1 MSGPRALSPWTRAL
15 RSVAPFALVLAMALD
30 AAAGAGVVPV
40 GLTATVDD
48 KEVAVTGR
56 FLLKLE
62 FTPKEDVA
70 EPLSVVLMLGAGGRN
85 LLTLRHAPPTPTRE
99 WKKGVKVAYE
109 VEVPFPFDANLADRD
124 SVELWFGFVDAET
137 GDARPP
143 DVASGS
149 MHGLVEI
156 AQLPIPRSTQDADA
170 ALAAADA
177 LVKAGRKDAA
187 WDALDLGLRRAPD
200 DPTKYRFRDAMVK
213 VGALAPRPL
222 SLEEQQ
228 VVTQRI
234 DEERNRVLREA
245 AGRFLDQKRFH
256 AALRILE
263 TIGGKLAEQGNQAVM
278 GAVNAAKRAEQ
289 DAQDI
294 REKLVEQFTPEE
306 QGEAEAAI
314 KTAGLTRELMKRV
327 DEWVKARK
335 FAVARYALNKLYR
348 GDDGEA
354 GKDAYARLKTVEKE
368 WCAATPADQQA
379 LVDAAVNHPSFA
391 RTAWVASREFIY
403 IGPKT
408 LVEGIPAQSKMRFDL
423 AYVFQTDLF
432 GRRPNPGGDRVTVYF
447 KELFDFGGGIGGGK
461 TIDIG
466 KADPNAKETRVDN
479 GLLYH
484 ELTHCVDDTEPIH
497 PGFREGLA
505 NFGAA
510 YTFEALGQSG
520 DVLHAFESNLD
531 AFKKDYLARDLE
543 YWRIQ
548 NYGPSAGFFLHFV
561 DKYAKT
567 KGGHDWSGWRR
578 FFREY
583 RTAPVRDGRE
593 PFLIRPFAR
602 SLVAAF
608 GPGAFD
614 DLIAF
619 RFPLVAADR
628 DAIVTEVESFDA
640 GLPSV
645 SLAAENLKGHPN
657 SPFPRDAATRYMLEK
672 AMGNDEEGARADAQS
687 ELGIVFDWRCI
698 GPFEERGAD
707 AGTFPFPPE
716 YEIDFARD
724 YPGKGNI
731 CKWTEAGATGAVK
744 IDATGWVTFDYSY
757 QDDTACYALTHASVA
772 EDTDAWAWLRADD
785 DVVLFVNGDLAGS
798 YDSRWIEATQLGW
811 RGPLAKVPDAMRLPV
826 SLKKGRNRVLVKV
839 RNRGGPSGFVL
850 ALSRKDGRP
859 IDGLATDRDPP
870 SPPVMR
876 RPPAPEEHW
885 KRAARLEF
893 SKSAKLAATVGRFE
907 IANKALAGT
916 SKDKGVAWRKYTVRP
931 GFPKDSPSNLAWLP
945 AKTTEGVN
953 AFRLTLQTV
962 TAKDQAPKLAL
973 TFQGE
978 GETDGLSGWTLILR
992 PAGDGRA
999 QASLE
1004 RYDREVYSSAPVDFA
1019 WADTVAVVLTYEARR
1034 VTVRLANAALLTDV
1048 PIDPIP
1054 GKDRIGFSTWGPE
1067 VKFASI
1073 DLEVPKR

>member
-1 MSGPRALSPWTRAL
+1 MRRACLLLVAVTTALALLASAPRTLRA
-15 RSVAPFALVLAMALD
+15 D
-30 AAAGAGVVPV
+30 DGVVPV
-40 GLTATVDD
+40 GLVATVDD
-48 KEVAVTGR
+48 HEVAVTGR
-56 FLLKLE
+56 FTLKLE
-62 FTPKEDVA
+62 FAPKEDVA
-70 EPLSVVLMLGAGGRN
+70 HPFSVAIVLSAGGRN
-85 LLTLRHAPPTPTRE
+85 LLTLRHAPPTPTRD
-99 WKKGVKVAYE
+99 WKKGAKVSYA

-124 SVELWFGFVDAET
+124 SVEVWFGFVDAET
-137 GDARPP
+137 GTTRPP
-143 DVASGS
+143 EVASGPLN
-149 MHGLVEI
+149 GLVQI
-156 AQLPIPRSTQDADA
+156 AQIAIPKPSGDAEA

-177 LVKAGRKDAA
+177 LVKEGRKDAA

-222 SLEEQQ
+222 SPDEEQ
-228 VVTQRI
+228 VVAKRI
-234 DEERNRVLREA
+234 EDEKQRVLREA
-245 AGRFLDQKRFH
+245 AGRFLDQKKFH

-263 TIGGKLAEQGNQAVM
+263 AIGGKLAEQGNQAVL
-278 GAVNAAKRAEQ
+278 GAVNAQKRVEQ

-294 REKLVEQFTPEE
+294 REKLVETFTPEE
-306 QGEAEAAI
+306 QAEAEAAI
-314 KTAGLTRELMKRV
+314 KVVGLTQDLMKRAE
-327 DEWVKARK
+327 EWVKARK

-354 GKDAYARLKTVEKE
+354 GKAAYGRLKAVEKE
-368 WCAATPADQQA
+368 WCAATPPDQQA

-391 RTAWVASREFIY
+391 RTAWVASREFVF

-423 AYVFQTDLF
+423 AYVFLTDLF

-484 ELTHCVDDTEPIH
+484 ELTHCIDDTEPIYA
-497 PGFREGLA
+497 GFREGLA

-510 YTFEALGQSG
+510 YTFEALGQTG
-520 DVLHAFESNLD
+520 DLLHAFDSNLD
-531 AFKKDYLARDLE
+531 AFRRDYLARDLE
-543 YWRIQ
+543 YWRIP
-548 NYGPSAGFFLHFV
+548 NYGPSAGFFLWFV

-567 KGGHDWSGWRR
+567 KSGHDWSGWRR

-628 DAIVTEVESFDA
+628 DAIGAEVEAFES
-640 GLPSV
+640 GLAAV
-645 SLAAENLKGHPN
+645 TVAAENLKDAPN
-657 SPFPRDAATRYMLEK
+657 SPFPRDAATRYALEK
-672 AMGNDEEGARADAQS
+672 AQGGDEDGARGDART
-687 ELGIVFDWRCI
+687 ELGIVFDWHCI
-698 GPFEERGAD
+698 GPFEEKGAD
-707 AGTFPFPPE
+707 PGSFPFPPE

-731 CKWTEAGATGAVK
+731 CRWTEAGATGAVK
-744 IDATGWVTFDYSY
+744 IGATGWVTFDYSY
-757 QDDTACYALTHASVA
+757 QDDTSCYALTHATVPA
-772 EDTDAWAWLRADD
+772 DTEAWAWLRADD
-785 DVVLFVNGDLAGS
+785 DFVLFVNGELAGS
-798 YDSRWIEATQLGW
+798 YDGRWIEATQIGW
-811 RGPLAKVPDAMRLPV
+811 RGPVANVPDAMRLPV
-826 SLKKGRNRVLVKV
+826 TLRKGRNRILVKV

-850 ALSRKDGRP
+850 ALSRRDGKP
-859 IDGLATDRDPP
+859 IEGLATDLDPP
-870 SPPVMR
+870 APLVMR
-876 RPPAPEEHW
+876 RPPPPEDHW
-885 KRAARLEF
+885 KRATKLEF
-893 SKSAKLAATVGRFE
+893 AKSAKLGVAVGRFE
-907 IANKALAGT
+907 IANKLLVGM
-916 SKDKGVAWRKYTVRP
+916 SQDKGVAWRKYTVRP

-945 AKTTEGVN
+945 AKTTEGVD
-953 AFRLTLQTV
+953 AFRVTVQTV
-962 TAKDQAPKLAL
+962 TGKNQAPKIAL

-978 GETDGLSGWTLILR
+978 GENDGLSGWTLILR
-992 PAGDGRA
+992 PAGEGRA

-1004 RYDREVYSSAPVDFA
+1004 RYDLEVYTSAPAGFA
-1019 WADTVAVVLTYEARR
+1019 WADTLDVALTYEARR

-1054 GKDRIGFSTWGPE
+1054 GRHRIGLSTWGPE
-1067 VKFASI
+1067 VKLASI